1 VHCRGAANA
10 VQSNKLSLTS
20 PIVGV
25 FRAAMPAIVAQLTL
39 KKYIAS
45 SAVIEGIL
53 IEAACFV
60 MPSENSKNTVSS
72 EGSYFGMLA
81 SSGALKFLPR
91 PFRSE
96 KEDAAI

>member
-1 VHCRGAANA
+1 MIGTG
-10 VQSNKLSLTS
+10 QSNKLSLTS
-20 PIVGV
+20 PFVGG
-25 FRAAMPAIVAQLTL
+25 FRAAMPAMVAQLTL
-39 KKYIAS
+39 KKFIVS

-60 MPSENSKNTVSS
+60 MPSFENSKNTVSS

-81 SSGALKFLPR
+81 SSGALKFSGIPT

-96 KEDAAI
+96 KENAAI